1 MTTVTTTRPRTRK
14 TNQIMIQEDGTCV
27 MLLESKKPGNR
38 STYFDAE
45 HLPEVPPYWWHLHKQ
60 PGGQFYCSRTIKV
73 GGKKALLFLHQ
84 VVCPSETNLVADF
97 TTIHFFSAKW

>member
-1 MTTVTTTRPRTRK
+1 MTTVTTTRTRK

-45 HLPEVPPYWWHLHKQ
+45 HLPKISPYRWSLQKSLNTLY
-60 PGGQFYCSRTIKV
+60 GFRNMKV
-73 GGKKALLFLHQ
+73 NGKSALVFLHQ
-84 VVCPSETNLVADF
+84 VIYPAESHLVPD
-97 TTIHFFSAKW
+97 H